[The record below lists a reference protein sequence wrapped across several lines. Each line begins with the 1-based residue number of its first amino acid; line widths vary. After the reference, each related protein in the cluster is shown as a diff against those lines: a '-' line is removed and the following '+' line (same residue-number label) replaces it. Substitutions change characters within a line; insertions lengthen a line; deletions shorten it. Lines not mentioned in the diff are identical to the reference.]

1 MARRPNQE
9 ENMFR
14 KHLALSL
21 AINLLWLA
29 ALPSRVEA
37 RQEGAEAARAAKVK
51 AAVAQRGTGE
61 KARVT
66 VELRDGRKV
75 RGYVSG
81 AGDNDFAITDP
92 KTGQATTLGYGEV
105 TRVSGRRMSKGA
117 KIGLIVGI
125 GAGVAALAFLLAV
138 RESLDNFGRQ

>member
-1 MARRPNQE
+1 
-9 ENMFR
+9 MF
-14 KHLALSL
+14 KHHVALLLATT
-21 AINLLWLA
+21 LLCLT
-29 ALPSRVEA
+29 ALPVRVEA

-51 AAVAQRGTGE
+51 ADVAKRGTGE

-81 AGDNDFAITDP
+81 AGENDFAVTDP

-105 TRVSGRRMSKGA
+105 SRVSGRGMSKGA

-125 GAGVAALAFLLAV
+125 GVGVAALAFGLAV
-138 RESLDNFGRQ
+138 RESLDNLGQL